1 MENTAKHTSSPLTL
15 GILAHV
21 DAGKT
26 TLSEAML
33 YLTGSIRKLGRV
45 DHRDAFLDTEELEKA
60 RGITI
65 FSKQAEFS
73 LEGRDVTLLDT
84 PGHADFSPEMER
96 TLQVLD
102 CAVLVISGADG
113 VQGQVYTLWK
123 LLKRYGIPVLL
134 FVNKMDQPG
143 TDRQNLLKELQ
154 EKLDPRCMDFGAD
167 LTAEEQQEELAVCSE
182 KLLERYLEGD
192 AVTAED
198 IRRLVENREVFPC
211 YFGSALKLEGVREL
225 LEGLEQYGPRREYPD
240 AFGARVFKISR
251 DARGERL
258 AWMKIT
264 GGSLRVKALLSGGGE
279 APWEEKVNQIRI
291 YSGGSYRLEQQAE
304 AGRIC
309 AVSGLSRVRAGE
321 GLGSE
326 PAGEPGLL
334 EPVLTYRLILP
345 EDTDPKKAMEALE
358 SLEEEEPMLRAARD
372 PETGEISVRV
382 MGQVQMEIL
391 QQLLKV
397 RYGLRA
403 EFGAGSIIYK
413 ETIFCTAEGVGHFE
427 PLRHYAEVHLLLE
440 PGEPG
445 SGLVFGSRCREDD
458 LDGNWQRLILK
469 HLEEKKHR
477 GVLTGS
483 EITDMKITLLTGRAH
498 TKHTEGGDFRQAA
511 WRAVRQGLMEAGC
524 VLLEPVYAFRLELPA
539 ENLGRAISDFQR
551 MGGATEPP
559 ESDGTRAIL
568 TGSVPAAS
576 LGNYQEELTGY
587 TRGQGRL
594 VCTLRGYEPCHNAEE
609 VIREK
614 GYDPELDPENP
625 CGSVFC
631 SHGAGVIVPWDQVRD
646 HMHVDSGWRQEKK
659 ENQAEKRDSRTGKKQ
674 PEEKADFR
682 EAARA
687 YEASEKEL
695 REIFERTY
703 RTGEREEARD
713 RRGWRRP
720 ARREGAPSGENA
732 FSPRRRKPVEEY
744 LLVDGYNIIFAWE
757 ELRDLAE
764 ANIDAARDKLMDILC
779 NYQGTRPGTLILV
792 FDAYKVPGGP
802 GEVNRYHNIFVV
814 YTKEAETADQYI
826 EKTVRKIGQ
835 QHRVRVAT
843 SDALEQVIILGG
855 GARRVSAREFREE
868 IRESQ
873 RELRESYLEKS
884 EGGGR
889 RLFEEVPDELAGK
902 LEDIRLGKEE

>member
-1 MENTAKHTSSPLTL
+1 M
-15 GILAHV
+15 
-21 DAGKT
+21 
-26 TLSEAML
+26 
-33 YLTGSIRKLGRV
+33 
-45 DHRDAFLDTEELEKA
+45 
-60 RGITI
+60 
-65 FSKQAEFS
+65 
-73 LEGRDVTLLDT
+73 
-84 PGHADFSPEMER
+84 
-96 TLQVLD
+96 
-102 CAVLVISGADG
+102 
-113 VQGQVYTLWK
+113 
-123 LLKRYGIPVLL
+123 
-134 FVNKMDQPG
+134 
-143 TDRQNLLKELQ
+143 
-154 EKLDPRCMDFGAD
+154 
-167 LTAEEQQEELAVCSE
+167 
-182 KLLERYLEGD
+182 
-192 AVTAED
+192 
-198 IRRLVENREVFPC
+198 
-211 YFGSALKLEGVREL
+211 REL

-279 APWEEKVNQIRI
+279 DPWEEKVNQIRI

-345 EDTDPKKAMEALE
+345 EDTDPKRAMEALE

-551 MGGATEPP
+551 M
-559 ESDGTRAIL
+559 
-568 TGSVPAAS
+568 AAPRS
-576 LGNYQEELTGY
+576 L
-587 TRGQGRL
+587 R
-594 VCTLRGYEPCHNAEE
+594 
-609 VIREK
+609 
-614 GYDPELDPENP
+614 
-625 CGSVFC
+625 
-631 SHGAGVIVPWDQVRD
+631 
-646 HMHVDSGWRQEKK
+646 
-659 ENQAEKRDSRTGKKQ
+659 SRTARGRSL
-674 PEEKADFR
+674 R
-682 EAARA
+682 EASRQPPWA
-687 YEASEKEL
+687 
-695 REIFERTY
+695 II
-703 RTGEREEARD
+703 
-713 RRGWRRP
+713 RR
-720 ARREGAPSGENA
+720 S
-732 FSPRRRKPVEEY
+732 
-744 LLVDGYNIIFAWE
+744 
-757 ELRDLAE
+757 
-764 ANIDAARDKLMDILC
+764 
-779 NYQGTRPGTLILV
+779 
-792 FDAYKVPGGP
+792 
-802 GEVNRYHNIFVV
+802 
-814 YTKEAETADQYI
+814 
-826 EKTVRKIGQ
+826 
-835 QHRVRVAT
+835 
-843 SDALEQVIILGG
+843 
-855 GARRVSAREFREE
+855 
-868 IRESQ
+868 
-873 RELRESYLEKS
+873 
-884 EGGGR
+884 
-889 RLFEEVPDELAGK
+889 
-902 LEDIRLGKEE
+902 

>member
-113 VQGQVYTLWK
+113 VQGQAYTLWK
-123 LLKRYGIPVLL
+123 LLKRYEIPVLL

-154 EKLDPRCMDFGAD
+154 EKLDPRCMDFGED

-345 EDTDPKKAMEALE
+345 EDTDPKRAMEALE

-372 PETGEISVRV
+372 PETGEIY
-382 MGQVQMEIL
+382 L
-391 QQLLKV
+391 
-397 RYGLRA
+397 
-403 EFGAGSIIYK
+403 
-413 ETIFCTAEGVGHFE
+413 C
-427 PLRHYAEVHLLLE
+427 
-440 PGEPG
+440 
-445 SGLVFGSRCREDD
+445 LVI
-458 LDGNWQRLILK
+458 Q
-469 HLEEKKHR
+469 
-477 GVLTGS
+477 
-483 EITDMKITLLTGRAH
+483 
-498 TKHTEGGDFRQAA
+498 
-511 WRAVRQGLMEAGC
+511 
-524 VLLEPVYAFRLELPA
+524 
-539 ENLGRAISDFQR
+539 
-551 MGGATEPP
+551 
-559 ESDGTRAIL
+559 
-568 TGSVPAAS
+568 
-576 LGNYQEELTGY
+576 
-587 TRGQGRL
+587 
-594 VCTLRGYEPCHNAEE
+594 
-609 VIREK
+609 
-614 GYDPELDPENP
+614 
-625 CGSVFC
+625 
-631 SHGAGVIVPWDQVRD
+631 
-646 HMHVDSGWRQEKK
+646 
-659 ENQAEKRDSRTGKKQ
+659 
-674 PEEKADFR
+674 
-682 EAARA
+682 
-687 YEASEKEL
+687 
-695 REIFERTY
+695 
-703 RTGEREEARD
+703 
-713 RRGWRRP
+713 
-720 ARREGAPSGENA
+720 
-732 FSPRRRKPVEEY
+732 
-744 LLVDGYNIIFAWE
+744 
-757 ELRDLAE
+757 
-764 ANIDAARDKLMDILC
+764 
-779 NYQGTRPGTLILV
+779 
-792 FDAYKVPGGP
+792 
-802 GEVNRYHNIFVV
+802 
-814 YTKEAETADQYI
+814 
-826 EKTVRKIGQ
+826 
-835 QHRVRVAT
+835 
-843 SDALEQVIILGG
+843 
-855 GARRVSAREFREE
+855 
-868 IRESQ
+868 
-873 RELRESYLEKS
+873 
-884 EGGGR
+884 
-889 RLFEEVPDELAGK
+889 
-902 LEDIRLGKEE
+902 